1 MTTSRRSFVKTLL
14 GLATLPFAARALGKT
29 PPADPTFCGF
39 PVDFVYDTAA
49 ADRIRAYEVQ
59 GIGIKV
65 PSNRFV
71 VDTGLSYEPRCAYY
85 EGEWDGTLKVEQGC
99 SNPAFVLAHLLEQNG
114 TGTDA
119 WHRGSQLVMWSM
131 DWKAIYDYGRHCD
144 ELVVDIETEH
154 LNPRWMGGAEQTH
167 YWAPRFEVNT
177 VVKTAAEGAKL
188 REELRMH
195 FLSWRAEDPRY
206 RRSIPIPYQGVKR
219 SVFSTLA

>member
-1 MTTSRRSFVKTLL
+1 MTTRRTFLTRLL
-14 GLATLPFAARALGKT
+14 GLATLPFAARALGKAAPVTADVGCT
-29 PPADPTFCGF
+29 PEMAKL
-39 PVDFVYDTAA
+39 ASN
-49 ADRIRAYEVQ
+49 AYLVQ

-65 PSNRFV
+65 PSNRFYCY
-71 VDTGLSYEPRCAYY
+71 DSHPTPRNWHEYV
-85 EGEWDGTLKVEQGC
+85 GEWDGTFKVEQGC
-99 SNPAFVLAHLLEQNG
+99 TNPAFILAHLIEQSG

-119 WHRGSQLVMWSM
+119 WHRGNQLVAWSM

-144 ELVVDIETEH
+144 ELVIDIETEH